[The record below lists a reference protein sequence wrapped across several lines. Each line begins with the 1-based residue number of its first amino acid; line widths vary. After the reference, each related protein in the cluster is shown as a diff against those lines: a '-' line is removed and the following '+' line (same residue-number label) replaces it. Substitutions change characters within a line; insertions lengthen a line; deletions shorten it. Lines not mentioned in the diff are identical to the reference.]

1 MGLVGSIGHD
11 GPLRRR
17 GEKRRPIQAERLG
30 EDAEG
35 EHAARSGAVTGG
47 IVLGLRAEGEV

>member
-1 MGLVGSIGHD
+1 MT
-11 GPLRRR
+11 GPCGGER
-17 GEKRRPIQAERLG
+17 GKRRPTQAERLG

-35 EHAARSGAVTGG
+35 EHAARSGAVTGW